1 MSTAAPVATKGRNRV
16 AGKLPWY
23 ASLPALIIGALF
35 TIGPLVVIVAFSF
48 MTRPAQ
54 GGGVVYEFTTDA
66 YRSFLFTK
74 SFSGDLVFNPA
85 YLEVFWRS
93 VVQATI
99 TAVVCFLLA
108 FPLALWIATRSP
120 RLQNLLMLAVTI
132 PFWTNLLVRTYA
144 WMLVLSKDGLINQAS
159 VALGLG
165 QHELLYTA
173 NASQLG
179 LIYTF
184 LPFMVLPIY
193 SSLSGFDF
201 RLAEAAYD
209 LGAHKY
215 TVIRRVILPM
225 ARPGI
230 ISGMLLVFMPALGSY
245 VQPVLLGGGKVLLI
259 GNLIASQFGDSRN
272 WPFGAALSVI
282 ILTLLVL
289 ALLAVRLWAR
299 RSGTK
304 VSLSL

>member
-1 MSTAAPVATKGRNRV
+1 MSKTRRPSARVPGR
-16 AGKLPWY
+16 LPWF
-23 ASLPALIIGALF
+23 ATLPALVIGALF
-35 TIGPLVVIVAFSF
+35 TLGPLVVIVAFSF

-54 GGGVVYEFTTDA
+54 GGGVVYKFSTDA
-66 YRSFLFTK
+66 HRSFLFTK
-74 SFSGDLVFNPA
+74 AFNGDLVFNSA

-93 VVQATI
+93 LVQASISTL
-99 TAVVCFLLA
+99 VCFILA
-108 FPLALWIATRSP
+108 FPLALWIATRTP
-120 RLQNLLMLAVTI
+120 RVQNLLVLAVTI

-144 WMLVLSKDGLINQAS
+144 WILVLAKDGVINQTS
-159 VALGLG
+159 RALGLG
-165 QHELLYTA
+165 EHELLYTDL
-173 NASQLG
+173 ASQLG

-184 LPFMVLPIY
+184 LPFMVLPLY

-201 RLAEAAYD
+201 RLAEAGYD
-209 LGAHKY
+209 LGARKA
-215 TVIRRVILPM
+215 TVLRRIVLPM
-225 ARPGI
+225 AKPGI
-230 ISGMLLVFMPALGSY
+230 ISGSLLVFMPALGSY

-282 ILTLLVL
+282 IL
-289 ALLAVRLWAR
+289 ALLGLSLLGVGLWAR

>member
-1 MSTAAPVATKGRNRV
+1 MSEPSRGRTPGR
-16 AGKLPWY
+16 LPWF
-23 ASLPALIIGALF
+23 ASLPALVIGALF
-35 TIGPLVVIVAFSF
+35 TIGPLAVIVAFSF

-54 GGGVVYEFTTDA
+54 GGGVVYQFTTDA
-66 YRSFLFTK
+66 YRTSLFTK
-74 SFSGDLVFNPA
+74 SFNGDLVFNSA

-99 TAVVCFLLA
+99 STAICFVLA
-108 FPLALWIATRSP
+108 FPLALWIATRTP
-120 RLQNLLMLAVTI
+120 RVQNLLVLAVTI

-144 WMLVLSKDGLINQAS
+144 WMLVLAKDGVINQAS
-159 VALGLG
+159 RALGLG
-165 QHELLYTA
+165 EHELLYTDL
-173 NASQLG
+173 ASQLG

-184 LPFMVLPIY
+184 LPFMVLPLY

-201 RLAEAAYD
+201 RLAEAGYD
-209 LGAHKY
+209 LGAHKF
-215 TVIRRVILPM
+215 TVLRRIILPM

-230 ISGMLLVFMPALGSY
+230 ISGSLLVFMPALGSY

-282 ILTLLVL
+282 ILVLLGL
-289 ALLAVRLWAR
+289 CLLGVGLWAR
-299 RSGTK
+299 RTGTK

>member
-1 MSTAAPVATKGRNRV
+1 MPTRSAPHVPGR
-16 AGKLPWY
+16 LPWL
-23 ASLPALIIGALF
+23 ASLPALVIGALF
-35 TIGPLVVIVAFSF
+35 TLGPLAVIVAFSF
-48 MTRPAQ
+48 MTRPPQ
-54 GGGVVYEFTTDA
+54 GGGVVYTFTADA
-66 YRSFLFTK
+66 YRTFLFTK
-74 SFSGDLVFNPA
+74 AFNGELVFNSA

-93 VVQATI
+93 LVQASISTVI
-99 TAVVCFLLA
+99 CFLLA

-120 RLQNLLMLAVTI
+120 RAQNLLVLAVTI

-144 WMLVLSKDGLINQAS
+144 WILLLAKEGVVNQTSK
-159 VALGLG
+159 ALGLG
-165 QHELLYTA
+165 THELLYTDM
-173 NASQLG
+173 ASQLG

-184 LPFMVLPIY
+184 LPFMVLPLY

-201 RLAEAAYD
+201 RLAEAGYD
-209 LGAHKY
+209 LGARKY
-215 TVIRRVILPM
+215 TVLSRIILPM
-225 ARPGI
+225 AKPGI
-230 ISGMLLVFMPALGSY
+230 ISGSLLVFMPALGSY

-282 ILTLLVL
+282 ILALLGL
-289 ALLAVRLWAR
+289 CLLAVGLWAK